1 MFYSFIQNIKLKMT
15 FFRTVWI
22 FALQKDKY
30 VPAGKCFFRRTVRAQ
45 YAQSTRS
52 VRAEYEQAH
61 AYTQDS
67 GGIHLLVDD
76 VLSRAANNTVIES
89 NHIHFD
95 ESPRPASLAA
105 SLSVS
110 LAGLSC
116 GICSK
121 RWYHIVPSE

>member
-30 VPAGKCFFRRTVRAQ
+30 VPAGKCFFRRT
-45 YAQSTRS
+45 